1 MHMELGRNK
10 AHEMQRFGFPHLQVP
25 AVYIKEH
32 SSLTNLKGNTLIDQN
47 EVGQSQVYQHI
58 LVRNS
63 LQDNICSKENFVF
76 IGKMQ

>member
-1 MHMELGRNK
+1 MELGRNK

-47 EVGQSQVYQHI
+47 EVGQSGISAYFSSKLSTGQH
-58 LVRNS
+58 LF
-63 LQDNICSKENFVF
+63 Q
-76 IGKMQ
+76 GKLRFYR